1 MKREINNHIENHLQL
16 ISNNLL
22 DISKCVEKITSKI
35 KQTLKK
41 KRTIF
46 FAGNGGSAADCEH
59 LAAELIGKY
68 KT

>member
-16 ISNNLL
+16 ISNNLF

-41 KRTIF
+41 ELF
-46 FAGNGGSAADCEH
+46 FC
-59 LAAELIGKY
+59 
-68 KT
+68 